1 MDWRRRYDYGVSRLE
16 VDAFIQENTCVQRF
30 LKKYAES
37 TRYNFS
43 RYLCMFFKWLRI
55 RKGLE
60 LSPSEFLQMLSEKRQ
75 AHSVEDRCW
84 GKDLVLEYTRDN
96 PDMKGKSHSLLYGAM
111 FKSVNLFCK
120 AHEVELAIARGAY
133 GEKKKRKYR
142 PAPYTVSL
150 AKKVLGVVN
159 QRDRAICMLGLQTG
173 QSIQQVL
180 EEINDQ
186 YEYIVRE
193 ISSGKQSIR
202 FDFPD
207 GRKGNGF
214 KYYTF
219 CSVDAITEVQKWLPI
234 RKKWLGDRKSPYLFI
249 QRDGSKMTPQAW
261 RSPFRERLERHGVYK
276 GPYSVVFHMFRKI
289 FESEA
294 SPPDR
299 GISKDYARFMMG
311 HSVDEEELDQ
321 LDIPGGTYDEA
332 PFTHPDAVEKEYAK
346 LEPYINIYTG
356 KAAHT
361 EEGEI
366 GDMRRQLSSLT
377 SQVGQLTSTLELM
390 RVPFPTKEAIEGPI
404 AAMKKIAPENVTKK

>member
-1 MDWRRRYDYGVSRLE
+1 MDWRRRYDYGVSRQE
-16 VDAFIQENTCVQRF
+16 VDAFIQENKCVQRF

-43 RYLCMFFKWLRI
+43 RYLCMFFKWLRL
-55 RKGLE
+55 RKNLE
-60 LSPSEFLQMLSEKRQ
+60 LTPTEFLQLLSEKRQ
-75 AHSVEDRCW
+75 ARLIEDKCW

-120 AHEVELAIARGAY
+120 AHELELASARGAY

-142 PAPYTVSL
+142 PAPYTVVL

-173 QSIQQVL
+173 QSSEQIL
-180 EEINDQ
+180 GDINDQ
-186 YEYIVRE
+186 YDYVVRE
-193 ISSGKQSIR
+193 IQAGKQRIR
-202 FDFPD
+202 FDFPE
-207 GRKGNGF
+207 RKGNDF
-214 KYYTF
+214 PYYTF
-219 CSVDAITEVQKWLPI
+219 CSIDAITELQKWLPI
-234 RKKWLGDRKSPYLFI
+234 REKWLQGKRSPYLFI
-249 QRDGSKMTPQAW
+249 KRDGTKMTPEAW
-261 RSPFRERLERHGVYK
+261 KSPFRERLERHGIYN

-299 GISKDYARFMMG
+299 GISKDYVRFMMG
-311 HSVDEEELDQ
+311 HSVDDVGDQ
-321 LDIPGGTYDEA
+321 LDVPGGTYDQA
-332 PFTHPDAVEKEYAK
+332 PFTHPDAVEREYAK
-346 LEPYINIYTG
+346 LEPYINVYTG

-366 GDMRRQLSSLT
+366 GDMRQQLNSLT
-377 SQVGQLTSTLELM
+377 SKVGQITSMLNAMSGSRIQTSEFLE
-390 RVPFPTKEAIEGPI
+390 TKSVKKMADEGLVI
-404 AAMKKIAPENVTKK
+404 DK